1 MPHPD
6 INQVVGNIV
15 SDVKSLTIQNT
26 PNIQIIRR
34 KYSRLLEKEDPK
46 FLFKLAEL
54 LCKHNNYRGI
64 AYELIQGHSEA
75 FKRIDKKAVEA
86 LGRGINSWWTVDAF
100 ARTISGPAWLNRQIS
115 DKLIIEWAHS
125 NNRWWRRAALV
136 STVALNIMS
145 HGGIG
150 DVRRTIRICRLLAD
164 DHDDTVVK
172 AMSWALRALAVH
184 DAESVRDFL
193 EEYDNIL
200 ASRMKREVNNKLK
213 TGLKSPKRAM

>member
-15 SDVKSLTIQNT
+15 SDVNSLTIQNA
-26 PNIQIIRR
+26 PNIRIIRR

-46 FLFKLAEL
+46 FLFKLAER
-54 LCKHNNYRGI
+54 LCKNNNYRGI

-75 FKRIDKKAVEA
+75 FKRIDKKAVEV
-86 LGRGINSWWTVDAF
+86 LGRGINNWWTVDAF
-100 ARTISGPAWLNRQIS
+100 ARTISGPAWLNRQIP
-115 DKLIIEWAHS
+115 DKLIIEWARS
-125 NNRWWRRAALV
+125 NNPWWRRAALV
-136 STVALNIMS
+136 STVALNIRS
-145 HGGIG
+145 HGGTG

-164 DHDDTVVK
+164 DHDDTIVK

-184 DAESVRDFL
+184 DAESVRDFI

-200 ASRMKREVNNKLK
+200 ASRVKREVNNKLK
-213 TGLKSPKRAM
+213 TGLKNPKHAM